1 MLSRDQLYR
10 DLCQAYLEARR
21 HKRNKSYQLRF
32 EANLEDNMESLCA
45 SLWSRTYKP
54 LPSDCFVITDPKRRE
69 VFAAHFRDR
78 IVHHLYFDYT
88 HEMFERT
95 FIQDSYSCIKGRG
108 THYGIQRLKQHIL
121 KESLNYSKP
130 CFVLKMDIRGYFMSI
145 NRARL
150 LTICSD
156 SLEKMSHHRIGGCA
170 DARWEE
176 FIDMDFLRYLTK
188 EIVMLDPTCSCR
200 VIGKASDWDL
210 LPHDKSLFHSAKGCG
225 LPIGNLTSQLFS
237 NVYLNV
243 FDQYMKRTLH
253 CKHYGRYVD
262 DFYVV
267 SCDRDWLESLVPFIG
282 DFLLKHLGLTIHEGK
297 TVIRDV
303 KKGVEFL
310 GAYVLPYRIYLSRST
325 LERIDRKL
333 TDLENEKNITSISNA
348 LNSYCGVMSHW
359 QNYNVRQMMLLDR
372 HQYTRYG
379 LFSYDVNRFVP
390 L

>member
-21 HKRNKSYQLRF
+21 HKRNKPYQQRF
-32 EANLEDNMESLCA
+32 EADWENNIDSLCE

-54 LPSDCFVITDPKRRE
+54 LPSVCFVITDPKRRE

-108 THYGIQRLKQHIL
+108 THYGIQRLTNHII
-121 KESLNYSKP
+121 KESCNYTKP

-145 NRARL
+145 DRERL
-150 LTICSD
+150 LAICLD
-156 SLEKMSHHRIGGCA
+156 SLEKMSHHRLGGCLP
-170 DARWEE
+170 ARWEE
-176 FIDMDFLRYLTK
+176 LIDLDFVRYLTT

-200 VIGKASDWDL
+200 IIGKDSDWDY

-267 SCDRDWLESLVPFIG
+267 SCNRDWLESLVPLISN
-282 DFLLKHLGLTIHEGK
+282 FLLNHLGLRVHEGK
-297 TVIRDV
+297 TTILDV

-310 GAYVLPYRIYLSRST
+310 GAYVLPYRTYLSRNT
-325 LERIDRKL
+325 LERIDKKL
-333 TDLENEKNITSISNA
+333 SDLENDKNDTSINNA

-359 QNYNVRQMMLLDR
+359 QNYNVRKMMLLDR
-372 HQYTRYG
+372 HQFTRHG
-379 LFSYDVNRFVP
+379 FFSFDVNRFVP
-390 L
+390 I

>member
-1 MLSRDQLYR
+1 MLSRDQLYN

-21 HKRNKSYQLRF
+21 HKRNKLYQQRF
-32 EANLEDNMESLCA
+32 EAGLDVNMERLCEA
-45 SLWSRTYKP
+45 LWSRTYTA

-108 THYGIQRLKQHIL
+108 THYGIQRLKQHIV
-121 KESLNYSKP
+121 KESRNYSRP

-145 NRARL
+145 DRERL
-150 LTICSD
+150 LNIC
-156 SLEKMSHHRIGGCA
+156 LETLGKMGQHPIGGCTNV
-170 DARWEE
+170 RWGEVV
-176 FIDMDFLRYLTK
+176 DM
-188 EIVMLDPTCSCR
+188 EIVLLDPTRSCR
-200 VIGKASDWDL
+200 IIGKASDWDA
-210 LPHDKSLFHSAKGCG
+210 LPHDKSLFHSREGCG

-243 FDQYMKRTLH
+243 FDQYMKRILH

-267 SCDRDWLESLVPFIG
+267 SCDRDWLESIVPQISE
-282 DFLLKHLGLTIHEGK
+282 FLSSRLGLKVHEGK
-297 TVIRDV
+297 TTISDV

-310 GAYVLPYRIYLSRST
+310 GAFVLPYRTYLSRNT
-325 LERIDRKL
+325 LERIDVKL
-333 TDLENEKNITSISNA
+333 FALENKNDAASIGNA

-359 QNYNVRQMMLLDR
+359 QNYNVRKKMLLDR
-372 HQYTRYG
+372 HRFTRYG
-379 LFSYDVNRFVP
+379 LFDLDVHRFVP
-390 L
+390 YLKG